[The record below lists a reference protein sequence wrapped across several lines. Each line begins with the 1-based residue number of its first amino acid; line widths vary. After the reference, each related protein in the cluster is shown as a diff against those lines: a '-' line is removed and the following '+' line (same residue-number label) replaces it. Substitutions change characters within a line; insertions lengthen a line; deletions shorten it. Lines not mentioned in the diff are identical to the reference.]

1 MESYLRLKQ
10 LFPIQPPEN
19 EIDNREYKRNLVCIK
34 KNEIKFFNKRATQMK
49 YRLILGNGKA
59 IYILG
64 IEDDGFNKGISN
76 IDLIKSINNLL
87 EISKIINATVD
98 NIRIYDGIDGLIATI
113 RISMNISS
121 IDLIY

>member
-1 MESYLRLKQ
+1 MESYLRLKK

-59 IYILG
+59 IYIFG